1 VFRLSPGYMNC
12 NYCNGLCIK
21 KGKYKTAQK
30 YQCKDCK
37 KYQRAVYCYRKYDSH
52 IDQQVTLLNN
62 EGVGISSISR
72 VLGIPKTSVQRRINH
87 ASSKVIAPENNERG
101 QEYEMDELLTFISRN
116 HYSCYTYII
125 YAINRVT
132 RKVVD
137 YVIGKRT
144 KDNIRKLTNKL
155 LKLLPKRIYTDRLN
169 IFESLIPVAIHRTY
183 QYKTNRIERKNLTL
197 RTHLKR
203 LTRKTICYSKSEAML
218 NACVRLYMYSTAG
231 SQMSTH

>member
-1 VFRLSPGYMNC
+1 MNC

-21 KGKYKTAQK
+21 KGKYKSAQK

-37 KYQRAVYCYRKYDSH
+37 KYQRTVYYYRKYNSGTDRQ
-52 IDQQVTLLNN
+52 IRLLNN
-62 EGVGISSISR
+62 EGMGISSISR
-72 VLGIPKTSVQRRINH
+72 VLGIPKSSVQRRIMH
-87 ASSKVIAPENNERG
+87 ASLNIITPVYNEEG
-101 QEYEMDELLTFISRN
+101 QEYEMDELLTFIGRN

-144 KDNIRKLTNKL
+144 KDNIRKLTHKL
-155 LKLLPKRIYTDRLN
+155 LKLLPKRIYTDKLN
-169 IFESLIPVAIHRTY
+169 VFESLIPTAIHRTY
-183 QYKTNRIERKNLTL
+183 QYKTNRIERKNLTI

-203 LTRKTICYSKSEAML
+203 LSRKTICYSKSEAML
-218 NACVRLYMYSTAG
+218 NACVRLYMYSTAT
-231 SQMSTH
+231 SDRLTH